1 MTVGFDRT
9 ASPEESPAE
18 RARPGGAAPAPTQ
31 ASVQSAHKSVFRDY
45 FETIVVCVIFVIFSR
60 AFVFQQSKIP
70 TGSMEDTLLVGDYIM
85 VNRFAYAPAAT
96 ALEKSLLPVRD
107 VRRGDV
113 IVFKYPEDPDTDYIK
128 RVIGLPG
135 ERVEMRGGRTYIDGK
150 LLAEPYMLEEH
161 RDFQPFPPLSGP
173 SVVIPANCYF
183 VMGDH
188 RNNSRDSRVWGCVP
202 RDLIR
207 GRAFMIWYSYPE
219 KSNEY
224 MLQGI
229 EWAKAF
235 SKKLVRALPDSRW
248 RRCFSI
254 IR

>member
-1 MTVGFDRT
+1 VDTRKGIL
-9 ASPEESPAE
+9 
-18 RARPGGAAPAPTQ
+18 
-31 ASVQSAHKSVFRDY
+31 RDY

-60 AFVFQQSKIP
+60 AYVFQQSKIP

-85 VNRFAYAPAAT
+85 VNRFAYAPALT
-96 ALEKSLLPVRD
+96 GLERSFLPVRD

-135 ERVEMRGGRTYIDGK
+135 ESVAMKNGQTLINGK
-150 LLAEPYMLEEH
+150 PLDEPYIKEKY
-161 RDFQPFPPLSGP
+161 RDYQQFPPLSGP
-173 SVVIPANCYF
+173 AFVVPPNCYF

-188 RNNSRDSRVWGCVP
+188 RNNSRDSRFWGCVP

-207 GRAFMIWYSYPE
+207 GRAFIIWFSYPE
-219 KSNEY
+219 GTNEY
-224 MLQGI
+224 LLRGSD
-229 EWAKAF
+229 WVKAF
-235 SKKLVRALPDSRW
+235 SRKIVRLLPDSRW
-248 RRCFSI
+248 SRCFTI